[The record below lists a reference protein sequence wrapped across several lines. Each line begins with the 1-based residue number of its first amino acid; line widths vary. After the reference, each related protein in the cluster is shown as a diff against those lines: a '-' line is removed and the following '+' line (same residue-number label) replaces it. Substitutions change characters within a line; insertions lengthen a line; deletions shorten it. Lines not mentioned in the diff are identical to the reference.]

1 MSCVVVE
8 VKLVVTEVSCTSEV
22 LKVERLVV
30 VVVLV
35 WLGDGLDPC
44 VSAVRVTEVR
54 LVPCM
59 S

>member
-1 MSCVVVE
+1 ME